1 MKKDERL
8 SLIDSVLQNEPFI
21 KDFLLQYLNCLN
33 DKEYQEFFRQYINS
47 TDGSLTWNKDFYKH
61 KPLIKRVGKKLI
73 ASKFSK

>member
-21 KDFLLQYLNCLN
+21 KDFLLQYLSCLS

-47 TDGSLTWNKDFYKH
+47 TDGSLTCNKDFYKH
-61 KPLIKRVGKKLI
+61 KPLIKRVGEKLI
-73 ASKFSK
+73 ASKFNK

>member
-21 KDFLLQYLNCLN
+21 KDFLLQYLNCLS

-47 TDGSLTWNKDFYKH
+47 TDGSLTWNKNFYKH

-73 ASKFSK
+73 ASKFNK